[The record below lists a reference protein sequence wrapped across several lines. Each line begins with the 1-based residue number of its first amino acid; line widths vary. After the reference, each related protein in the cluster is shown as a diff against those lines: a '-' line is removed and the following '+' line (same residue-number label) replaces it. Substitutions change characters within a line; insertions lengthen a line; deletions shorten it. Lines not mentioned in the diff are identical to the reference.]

1 MPHRQAPPA
10 LALALLTGLLVGCQ
24 GPTEGLAYGE
34 ELYETCAQCHM
45 ADGHGNDTITTPA
58 IAGLPQWYVEAQLHN
73 FRDGVRGTHPEDLA
87 GMRMR
92 PMAMSLQNDTQ
103 LQAVAE
109 YVSSLPAAPAGV
121 ATLGGDPTKGQTYY
135 AVCLACHGAD
145 GSGNEALKAPAIAGS
160 EDWYVVEQLEKF
172 RSGARGADPRDA
184 QGAQMRP
191 MAMTLPDE
199 QAMKDV
205 AAYIQSL

>member
-1 MPHRQAPPA
+1 MPNSQARPA
-10 LALALLTGLLVGCQ
+10 LALALLTSLLVGCQ

-45 ADGHGNDTITTPA
+45 ADGHGNESIGAPA
-58 IAGLPQWYVEAQLHN
+58 IAGLPPWYVEAQLQK
-73 FRDGVRGTHPEDLA
+73 FKEGVRGKHPDDLA

-92 PMAMSLQNDTQ
+92 PMAMSLKDETQ
-103 LQAVAE
+103 ISAVSE
-109 YVSSLPAAPAGV
+109 YVTSLPAAPEAS
-121 ATLGGDPTKGQTYY
+121 ASLGGDATRGQALY
-135 AVCLACHGAD
+135 ATCLACHGPD
-145 GSGNEALKAPAIAGS
+145 GKGNEALKAPPIAGS
-160 EDWYVVEQLEKF
+160 QDWHVVAQLTKF
-172 RSGARGADPRDA
+172 KSGARGADPRDA

-191 MAMTLPDE
+191 MAMTLADE